1 MSAAVVY
8 LSGVLEPFG
17 WSYPA
22 LLAVWI
28 PTTYIGCMITAF
40 IITKITDLD
49 LSKDPVY
56 LERLKQG
63 LVTPPKGAKNMTI
76 TKEGKL
82 SVLIFVVGVIFI
94 VLYATAISKIGGKP
108 VLVEHVMVNRDSAII
123 GTMLTI
129 ATLISWFC
137 KIQVSKITETSVFK
151 SGMVASVCVIGVAWL
166 GTVFVNGYTTQI
178 KELSEQWVTAIPLCW
193 L

>member
-1 MSAAVVY
+1 
-8 LSGVLEPFG
+8 
-17 WSYPA
+17 
-22 LLAVWI
+22 
-28 PTTYIGCMITAF
+28 MITAF

-94 VLYATAISKIGGKP
+94 VLYATAISSIG
-108 VLVEHVMVNRDSAII
+108 
-123 GTMLTI
+123 
-129 ATLISWFC
+129 
-137 KIQVSKITETSVFK
+137 
-151 SGMVASVCVIGVAWL
+151 
-166 GTVFVNGYTTQI
+166 
-178 KELSEQWVTAIPLCW
+178 
-193 L
+193 